1 MAHFGF
7 DHSARRISL
16 VAGLLAVSLLM
27 GCASKLNPFN
37 WFGPRAKTVAE
48 VSVVKPS
55 DPRPLIASITKVQ
68 LENVPSGALI
78 TATGQGAAVGSWSA
92 DLVALPVQD
101 GILTLEFR
109 AWPAPTASQGSP
121 RMREV
126 TAGRYLSRKELVGL
140 TQIIVQ
146 GEQNSQRVRP

>member
-7 DHSARRISL
+7 DRAARRIPL
-16 VAGLLAVSLLM
+16 VAGLLSVSLLM

-48 VSVVKPS
+48 VSIVAPS

-68 LENVPSGALI
+68 LENIPSGALI
-78 TATGQGAAVGSWSA
+78 TATGRGAAVGSWNA

-101 GILTLEFR
+101 GVLTLEFR
-109 AWPAPTASQGSP
+109 AWPAPTASEGSP
-121 RMREV
+121 RTREV
-126 TAGRYLSRKELVGL
+126 TAGLHLSRRDLVGL
-140 TQIIVQ
+140 TRINVL
-146 GEQNSQRVRP
+146 GAQNSQTVRP